1 MRYSRVGYWGSVIG
15 GTALCLLGAAAI
27 VEMSGGVSWT
37 KGAVLSVV
45 GLVSAAIAL
54 SAYRYT
60 DEVQARTQKAAW
72 FWGSIVGTVAT
83 IPLMVTLGWKL
94 VTVPDWLLPE
104 RASHQLIFVEGMA
117 FLWLVQGAAFLLVRS
132 WQQLSGRA

>member
-15 GTALCLLGAAAI
+15 GTGVCVLGAFLI
-27 VEMSGGVSWT
+27 VEMSGGISWA
-37 KGAVLSVV
+37 KAVVLSAV
-45 GLVSAAIAL
+45 GIASAGIAL

-83 IPLMVTLGWKL
+83 IPLMVALGWKL
-94 VTVPDWLLPE
+94 VTLPDWLMPE
-104 RASHQLIFVEGMA
+104 RVSHQLVFVEGMA
-117 FLWLVQGAAFLLVRS
+117 FLWIVQGSAFLIVRA
-132 WQQLSGRA
+132 WQQLSGRP